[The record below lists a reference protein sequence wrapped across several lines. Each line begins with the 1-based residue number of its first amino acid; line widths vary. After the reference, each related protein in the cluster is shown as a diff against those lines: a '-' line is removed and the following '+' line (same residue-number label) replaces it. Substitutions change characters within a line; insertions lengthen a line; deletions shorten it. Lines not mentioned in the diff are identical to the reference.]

1 MSMTLL
7 ELIDQVSGELGLAQ
21 PTIVAGSAVNQTM
34 QLKALATRLGKDLVR
49 EFEWQ
54 SLTKV
59 EVFQTTAATTG
70 TASTVAGSTAI
81 TGMSNDATVLT
92 LGDVIT
98 GVGIPPY
105 AEVSAIDSLNSI
117 TMTVPATET
126 GTVTLTYA
134 KQDYALPSDFDR
146 MIGDT
151 NWDRTNHWRNRGA
164 VSSQSWQG
172 LSGGLIAVGPRISY
186 RIFNKKLRI
195 FPAVTSVYNLSFEY
209 VSDGWV
215 LSPNSI
221 AAQVFVHRNHFEAD
235 DEVALF
241 PDDLML
247 AGIKY
252 YFLKAKKL
260 DFITEMAEFSEI
272 LSVRKAYDQ
281 PASVKSLAPRMTSP
295 FISQAS
301 VPEGNWEL

>member
-21 PTIVAGSAVNQTM
+21 PATVAGSAINQTM
-34 QLKALATRLGKDLVR
+34 QFMALTTRFGKDLVR
-49 EFEWQ
+49 EFEWNA
-54 SLTKV
+54 LTKV
-59 EVFQTTAATTG
+59 KVFQTTAAATG
-70 TASTVAGSTAI
+70 TATTTAGSTSI
-81 TGMSNDATVLT
+81 TGMSNDATALT
-92 LGDVIT
+92 LGDVVT

-105 AEVSAIDSLNSI
+105 AEVVSIDTLNSI
-117 TMTVPATET
+117 TITVPATET
-126 GTVTLTYA
+126 GTPTLTYA
-134 KQDYALPSDFDR
+134 HQDYALPSDFDR

-215 LSPNSI
+215 LSPLTT
-221 AAQVFVHRNHFEAD
+221 AAQVFVHRNHFTAD

-260 DFITEMAEFSEI
+260 DFITEMAEFLEI
-272 LSVRKAYDQ
+272 LAIRKAQDQ
-281 PASVKSLAPRMTSP
+281 PSSVKSLAPVATSP
-295 FISQAS
+295 FISEGS
-301 VPEGNWEL
+301 IPEGNWNL